1 MIDLEPFCGKEG
13 NRPYLHHPFSR
24 DEFTFATDGRICVRV
39 PRIAGIPERD
49 KHEINPTNLPW
60 DQTAEFSPLP
70 ELKLPPQTTD
80 MELCACYGGKIHDC
94 PDCECECENCDGRG
108 ETKVNSDDD
117 KSIDILALPFG
128 LRYVRLVTTL
138 PNVQI
143 AKIAWP
149 NDTVTG
155 LRFKFDGGDGLL
167 MPLKSACNDHIGGA
181 L

>member
-13 NRPYLHHPFSR
+13 TCSYLHHPFSR

-49 KHEINPTNLPW
+49 LINPIKLPW
-60 DQTAEFSPLP
+60 DQAAEFSPLP

-80 MELCACYGGKIHDC
+80 IAPCDCYEGKIHEC
-94 PDCECECENCDGRG
+94 PNCECECESCDGSG
-108 ETKVNSDDD
+108 DIKVNSDDD

-143 AKIAWP
+143 AKIALR
-149 NDTVTG
+149 DSLTG
-155 LRFKFDGGDGLL
+155 IRFKFDGGDGLL
-167 MPLKSACNDHIGGA
+167 MPLKYVSNDHIGEA